1 MGDSW
6 RQSEMAENET
16 SSDWRPNTQ
25 TPVYADAGPDGEA
38 ESRGDWAA
46 RESMRET
53 ESQGEM
59 EFDEPTEKKFR
70 KIDFHPSPFRM
81 VVTLNPKP

>member
-1 MGDSW
+1 VGGS
-6 RQSEMAENET
+6 SKMAET
-16 SSDWRPNTQ
+16 GSSSGWRPNTQ
-25 TPVYADAGPDGEA
+25 TPEYADAGPDGEA

-53 ESQGEM
+53 ETQGKM

-81 VVTLNPKP
+81 VTLNPRP